1 MSSDIFKIKPT
12 KTAVIEDNENF
23 IIYSQTEIMQKL
35 RMLSKGNCLVTAY
48 FDEGNESF
56 MTAIIDI
63 LPEKKMVILDY
74 GPDEGMNKRLL
85 SENKV
90 LFKSEL
96 AGVTAQ
102 FSVHH
107 VRKARYQDQI
117 VFAFEIPDELLWI
130 QRRDTYRV
138 SIPLSVNA
146 LCDLTHADNQ
156 TGQFRILD
164 ISAGGLA
171 LEDLDMHEDFQN
183 GEVFKACHINLP
195 EQGGGIVTLKVC
207 NILPMKRD
215 KPEAGQRIGCIFQ
228 NLPSDLDATIQR
240 FILYID
246 SLRKR
251 VQD

>member
-12 KTAVIEDNENF
+12 KTATIEDNEDF
-23 IIYSQTEIMQKL
+23 IIYSPTEIMQKL

-63 LPEKKMVILDY
+63 LPEKKMVIVDY

-102 FSVHH
+102 FSTHH
-107 VRKARYQDQI
+107 IKKARYRDQV
-117 VFAFEIPDELLWI
+117 VFAFELPDELLWI

-146 LCDLTHADNQ
+146 LCDLTHADDKK
-156 TGQFRILD
+156 GQYRILD

-171 LEDLDMHEDFQN
+171 LEDPDMHEDFQN
-183 GEVFKACHINLP
+183 GEVFKACHVNLP
-195 EQGGGIVTLKVC
+195 EYGGGIVTLKIC
-207 NILPMKRD
+207 NILPMKRA
-215 KPEAGQRIGCIFQ
+215 KPEAGQRVGCIFE

-240 FILYID
+240 FILHID

-251 VQD
+251 LQD